1 MPKVSIIL
9 PTYNGQAYIEEAITS
24 ILNQTFEDF
33 ELIVVDDCSTDHT
46 PGLLESFRLQD
57 SRIKIITNKQN
68 LKLPASLNVGHRMAK
83 GEYLTWTSDDNT
95 LHDNFLERLVNVLE
109 TSSEDVVYSDF
120 NVINDHSKHIRVY
133 KVSPVSLLPF
143 ENGIGASFMYR
154 KEVFQKFN
162 YNEDLHG
169 IEDYDFWV
177 RAAQVFCFKHI
188 DEILYNYRIHRA
200 SLTSQ
205 IFRDA
210 KTQRNFDRGL
220 KIVLDNFHSMSPN
233 TRKMLFQFQR
243 PDNWNWSFYFKV
255 RKKAEEELKTW
266 AIHQG
271 EAYDTLVEN
280 YLSRLRFLFVNCSK
294 PNYQS
299 KLILVKPEI
308 LSKRF
313 SRYTSLK
320 ILKRMFMNILKSRI
334 NFSCN

>member
-46 PGLLESFRLQD
+46 PSLLESFRLQD

-68 LKLPASLNVGHRMAK
+68 LKLPTSLNVGHRMAR

-95 LHDNFLERLVNVLE
+95 LHSNFLERLVKVLE

-120 NVINDHSKHIRVY
+120 NVINDQSKHIRVY

-143 ENGIGASFMYR
+143 ENGIGASFLYR
-154 KEVFQKFN
+154 KKVFQKFN

-177 RAAQVFCFKHI
+177 RTAQVFCFKQI
-188 DEILYNYRIHRA
+188 EETLYNYRIHRA

-210 KTQRNFDRGL
+210 KTQRNFDRGVRM
-220 KIVLDNFHSMSPN
+220 VLENFHSMSPK

-243 PDNWNWSFYFKV
+243 PDYWNWNFYFKI
-255 RKKAEEELKTW
+255 RKEAEIELQNWILEKNGDLNQFNHSYNKKLRSLLFNNADRREILKAILLKP
-266 AIHQG
+266 Q
-271 EAYDTLVEN
+271 L
-280 YLSRLRFLFVNCSK
+280 LSNSYSRKTTIEILKKLFVN
-294 PNYQS
+294 
-299 KLILVKPEI
+299 
-308 LSKRF
+308 
-313 SRYTSLK
+313 
-320 ILKRMFMNILKSRI
+320 
-334 NFSCN
+334 